1 VASPQ
6 RQTVHG
12 GQSAGDCGA
21 RPPRLC
27 GGIAGREDERRG
39 DFAMRLTDVSFT
51 DVINMWMT
59 FDWGF
64 FVNHAVP
71 LSVFQMSHSVQIAF
85 EKI

>member
-1 VASPQ
+1 
-6 RQTVHG
+6 
-12 GQSAGDCGA
+12 
-21 RPPRLC
+21 
-27 GGIAGREDERRG
+27 
-39 DFAMRLTDVSFT
+39 MRLTDVSFT